1 MRIRKKTKFRQVC
14 KVLFFIENLFRLS
27 GPAYISLLMGVH
39 NTFNGWCSFFN
50 PSAFDPPILLLIKI
64 IDMLIMEKE
73 ITEFILGCEEIKR

>member
-1 MRIRKKTKFRQVC
+1 
-14 KVLFFIENLFRLS
+14 
-27 GPAYISLLMGVH
+27 MGVH